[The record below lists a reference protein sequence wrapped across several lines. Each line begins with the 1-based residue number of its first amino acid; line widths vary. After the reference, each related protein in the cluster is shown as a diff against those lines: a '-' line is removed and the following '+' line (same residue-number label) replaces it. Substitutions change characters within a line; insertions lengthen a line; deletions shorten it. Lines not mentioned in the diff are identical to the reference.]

1 MFVDPR
7 LRELVSAA
15 LDEDVGRGDVTTL
28 STVSADRQIR
38 GTIFAKEPIVLSG
51 QAWAEEVFRQVSSDY
66 GAAVY
71 APKVDDGAQVEKG
84 GVIGELHGSAQAILT
99 GERCALNGLMR
110 LSGIATNTRRH
121 VDAAGAAGPKIVD
134 TRKTTPLWR
143 SLEKA
148 AVRAGG
154 GSNHR
159 FGLDDGVL
167 IKDNHIVAAG
177 SITEAVRRAKAHAHH
192 LLRIEVEVESITQ
205 IDEALAA
212 GAQVLLLDN
221 FDDAGLARAVSHAR
235 AQDPSVILEASGNM
249 TPERIARINHVAVDI
264 VSVGGLIH
272 QSRWVD
278 LSLRFEG

>member
-28 STVSADRQIR
+28 STVSPDRQIR
-38 GTIFAKEPIVLSG
+38 ARLFAKEPIVLAG
-51 QAWAEEVFRQVSSDY
+51 QAWAEEVFRQVSADY
-66 GAAVY
+66 GAVIY
-71 APKVDDGAQVEKG
+71 DPKAADGDSLEKG
-84 GVIGELHGSAQAILT
+84 ALVAELHGSARAALI
-99 GERCALNGLMR
+99 GERPALNGLMR
-110 LSGIATNTRRH
+110 LSGIATNTRVH
-121 VDAAGAAGPKIVD
+121 VAAAGAHGPRIVD

-159 FGLDDGVL
+159 AGLDDGVL
-167 IKDNHIVAAG
+167 IKDNHIQAAG
-177 SITEAVRRAKAHAHH
+177 SITEAVRRAKAHTHH
-192 LLRIEVEVESITQ
+192 LLRIEVEVESLAQ

-212 GAQVLLLDN
+212 GAHVLLLDN

-235 AQDPSVILEASGNM
+235 AQDPSVVLEASGNM
-249 TPERIARINHVAVDI
+249 TPERIARIKHLSLDL

-272 QSRWVD
+272 QARWVD
-278 LSLRFEG
+278 LSLRFEA